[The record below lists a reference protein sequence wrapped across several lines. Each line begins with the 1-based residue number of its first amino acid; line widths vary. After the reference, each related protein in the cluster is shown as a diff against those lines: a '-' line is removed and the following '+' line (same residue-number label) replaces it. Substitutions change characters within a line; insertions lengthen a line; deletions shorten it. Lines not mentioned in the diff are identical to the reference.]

1 MVDDICLRNSIG
13 SYYLL
18 NRVNSSGITGCIY
31 DSLTGEP
38 LQAEV
43 VINSYYDPTLPPR
56 MSDPTYGRFLRILG
70 YGTYDIEIHKNG
82 YQSFHLSGVVVEP
95 GEMLELN
102 VHLKKKEANSM
113 IPADTPNLMIFPN
126 PTRNVITICVANPD
140 KFSSVKIYDI
150 SGRVLKDFEN
160 PSSNTLIWLGK
171 DNMDRDL
178 ANGVYYVI
186 GETNDAK
193 LVRKIVINN

>member
-18 NRVNSSGITGCIY
+18 NRVNSSGITGCVY

-43 VINSYYDPTLPPR
+43 VINGYYDPTLHPR

-70 YGTYDIEIHKNG
+70 DGTYDIEIYKSG
-82 YQSFHLSGVVVEP
+82 YTSLYLNDIVVEP
-95 GEMLELN
+95 GEMTEFDVFLQ
-102 VHLKKKEANSM
+102 KKETNSM

-126 PTRNVITICVANPD
+126 PTRNAMTICLANPEQ
-140 KFSSVKIYDI
+140 FSSLKIYDI
-150 SGRVLKDFEN
+150 NGRVLKDFEN
-160 PSSNTLIWLGK
+160 PSSNILIWLGK
-171 DNMDRDL
+171 DRRSQGGR
-178 ANGVYYVI
+178 ASGGITVYEAFQSYLPF
-186 GETNDAK
+186 TFCCCF
-193 LVRKIVINN
+193 